1 MVHEADRPA
10 AHGVD
15 LAVVHVAPS
24 FAGVHEA
31 PTLAAAGQPGR
42 EVVAAAHVRQ
52 RYTKQKPNR

>member
-52 RYTKQKPNR
+52 RYTK